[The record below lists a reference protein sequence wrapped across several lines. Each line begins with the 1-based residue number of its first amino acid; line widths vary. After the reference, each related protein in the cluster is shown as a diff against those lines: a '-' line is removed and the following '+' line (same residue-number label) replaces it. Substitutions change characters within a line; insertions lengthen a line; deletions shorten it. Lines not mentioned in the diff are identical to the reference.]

1 MSRLQTLVR
10 ILIALAVA
18 AFLGFVMC
26 GFQVSSNEC
35 AVLTRFG
42 SPVRTFT
49 TPGLHLKYPWPIDHV
64 TRFDRRLRFYD
75 TRVSEALTRDKRNVI
90 LPVFIAWRIE
100 DPLKFLQALGTPEAA
115 PSKLDS
121 LATSARNAL
130 LGGYDFQQLVAT
142 DPGNLKLT
150 EIETRLTNMIAPQ
163 ALDAFGIVIEQS
175 GFQRIALP
183 EANTTYVFDRMR
195 AERGQYAAKYRAEGR
210 QEAEELR
217 ARTDAEKT
225 VLLAEAAKLAEETR
239 GKAEAEAAHIYAE
252 AHAKYPDFYRF
263 TRELESL
270 RKVTQSNT
278 TLILDTDTSPFDL
291 LKSSPLPVTPEQSGS
306 DDSNPNR

>member
-1 MSRLQTLVR
+1 MSTFQTFVR
-10 ILIALAVA
+10 VLIALMVIS
-18 AFLGFVMC
+18 FLGFAMC
-26 GFQVSSNEC
+26 SFTVSSDEC

-42 SPVRTFT
+42 SPVRTVTEAGMF
-49 TPGLHLKYPWPIDHV
+49 PKYPWPVDTV

-90 LPVFIAWRIE
+90 LPLFIAWRIE
-100 DPLKFLQALGTPEAA
+100 DPLKFIQALGTPEAA

-130 LGGYDFQQLVAT
+130 LGGYDFQQLVSS
-142 DPGNLKLT
+142 DPAQLKLA
-150 EIETRLTNMIAPQ
+150 EIEERLAAAIQPQ
-163 ALDAFGIVIEQS
+163 ARETFGIVIERT
-175 GFQRIALP
+175 GFLRIALP

-217 ARTDAEKT
+217 ARTDAERT
-225 VLLAEAAKLAEETR
+225 TLLAEASRHAEETR
-239 GKAEAEAAHIYAE
+239 GQAEAETARIYAE
-252 AHAKYPDFYRF
+252 AHARDPRFYQF

-270 RKVTQSNT
+270 RKVTKANT
-278 TLILDTDTSPFDL
+278 TLILDTDTSPFTQL
-291 LKSSPLPVTPEQSGS
+291 RAPAVERPALITGKP
-306 DDSNPNR
+306 